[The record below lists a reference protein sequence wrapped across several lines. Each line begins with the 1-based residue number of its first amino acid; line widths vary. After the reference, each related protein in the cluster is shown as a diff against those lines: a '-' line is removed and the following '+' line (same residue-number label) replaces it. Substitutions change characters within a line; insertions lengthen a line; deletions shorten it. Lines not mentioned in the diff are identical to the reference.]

1 MASKDKKKQEAWE
14 VPIWALLF
22 CVLLIVS
29 VIVAQT
35 WWAIAQDKSLTLS
48 AATRN
53 SLLSVRILEEHANR
67 ALNDASRAVVAIGE
81 ELQTKSDT
89 FLKDEAQARQ
99 ILSSQRRDSQFIY
112 ALSLIDT
119 RGMLWASSLRFS
131 VEVQDMSSQA
141 HIVELTKAANAYQRN
156 VVIGKPFSVK
166 KTNQQVLPLARNL
179 FDANGRPIGQVQAD
193 ISLSYFQE
201 FYERVAK
208 DAGAKISLYDK
219 EGQLIVQAG
228 QVAGMAPNQTR
239 NQTQNQKIDSAI
251 AQSVQDS
258 FAENGRVESALQS
271 PDQLMTYTYLKMN
284 DFPLAVVFSRDLDT
298 VLLEW
303 RKRLEQKILIASIS
317 ISFTLLLAY
326 LLYRKVTSLRLSR
339 EKLSESERRY
349 RMLFQDAQDGILLI
363 DKSYNFVDG
372 NQNALEMLAVDSKDD
387 FVLLDISEF
396 SADLRYTQPTVA
408 AKKAEAIKKFVDLA
422 FKGKVQKFEWI
433 AHRRGKDWYSEVTL
447 SRVKI
452 SAEAM
457 VFCVMRDI
465 SLRKHAE
472 RLLQGQNQLLQ
483 LIGSSESLESIL
495 VDTCHFVE
503 RNNPHWH
510 CGVQLLT
517 VDQKVFTQTIGH
529 HFPEILRRQLT
540 EAPVCYGN
548 GVWSEAVIDVVP
560 VWTQDIPRS
569 PSMEFI
575 AQRKLLANYAAVGSW
590 PIMGKTGLV
599 LGTFTLFSESTVAL
613 SNEDLSLISIATDVS
628 SIAIEG
634 KRAEEKAIRLAH
646 YDDITKLPNRFLF
659 SQYLS
664 KALIYADDTD
674 GSLAVLLLDL
684 DRFKA
689 INDSFDHDEGDNVLR
704 KVAERLKASLSES
717 DTIARVGGDEFMLL
731 LDRYKTPRELTDIAD
746 KLLQAVATPFEIN
759 GQELQISASI
769 GIAVF
774 SQDGTDAQV
783 LMKNAEIAMYRAKH
797 NGKNNYQFYDAHM
810 NVHTIERLAF
820 EAQLRRALDNREFLV
835 YYQPKVCVTT
845 GKILGA
851 EALVRWNHPEN
862 GIILP
867 AQFITLAEEAG
878 LVGRMGMQV
887 LDMVCRDIVHFK
899 SMNSEFGRVAIN
911 LSGAQFNDDFLLDEL
926 QKVIDFW
933 QVQPRDIEFEITE
946 SMVMNNHERAIQHM
960 DGLNAAGY
968 TLSIDDF
975 GTGYSSLA
983 YLKRFPVNSLKIDR
997 SFIQDMPGDSND
1009 TAIVLA
1015 IVAMAK
1021 TLGLKVVAEG
1031 VENATQLE
1039 TLVSCQCDEYQGFYF
1054 SKAVPADAF
1063 VALLERSALH

>member
-1 MASKDKKKQEAWE
+1 MASSKKKREAWE
-14 VPIWALLF
+14 VPIWALLS

-35 WWAIAQDKSLTLS
+35 WWSIIQDKSLTL
-48 AATRN
+48 AAANRN

-67 ALNDASRAVVAIGE
+67 VLNDTSRVVIAIGE
-81 ELQTKSDT
+81 ELQSKNES
-89 FLKDEAQARQ
+89 LPRDEASARQ
-99 ILSSQRRDSQFIY
+99 ILSHQRRDSQFIY
-112 ALSLIDT
+112 ALSFIDHH
-119 RGMLWASSLRFS
+119 GMLWASSLRFPIDP
-131 VEVQDMSSQA
+131 VDMSAQT
-141 HIVELTKAANAYQRN
+141 HIVALNKTMNAYQRN
-156 VVIGKPFSVK
+156 VLIGQPFVVK
-166 KTNQQVLPLARNL
+166 KTNQYVLPMARNL
-179 FDANGRPIGQVQAD
+179 FDASGRPVGQVQAD

-219 EGQLIVQAG
+219 DGKLIVQAG
-228 QVAGMAPNQTR
+228 NAHTSSRDQT
-239 NQTQNQKIDSAI
+239 IDTAL
-251 AQSVQDS
+251 AQSIQNS
-258 FAENGRVESALQS
+258 FAENGRVENSLLGS
-271 PDQLMTYTYLKMN
+271 DQAMAYTYLKMS
-284 DFPLAVVFSRDLDT
+284 DFSLVVVFGRDLDT
-298 VLLEW
+298 ILLEW
-303 RKRLEQKILIASIS
+303 HKRLEQKLLIALLS

-326 LLYRKVTSLRLSR
+326 LLYRKVNSLRLSR

-363 DKSYNFVDG
+363 DKNYNFVDA
-372 NQNALEMLAVDSKDD
+372 NQNALEMLAVDSKADL
-387 FVLLDISEF
+387 VMLDIGEF

-408 AKKAEAIKKFVDLA
+408 AKKAESIKKFVDLA
-422 FKGKVQKFEWI
+422 FQNKVQKFEWI

-452 SAEAM
+452 AVEPM

-465 SLRKHAE
+465 SQRKHAE

-483 LIGSSESLESIL
+483 LIGSSESLDSIL
-495 VDTCHFVE
+495 IDTCHFVE

-510 CGVQLLT
+510 CGVQLLSL
-517 VDQKVFTQTIGH
+517 DQKVFTETIGH

-590 PIMGKTGLV
+590 PIMGKTGLI
-599 LGTFTLFSESTVAL
+599 LGTFTLFSESTAAL

-646 YDDITKLPNRFLF
+646 YDELTKLPNRFLF
-659 SQYLS
+659 NQYLS
-664 KALIYADDTD
+664 KALIYAEDTK

-689 INDSFDHDEGDNVLR
+689 INDSFDHAEGDNLLR
-704 KVAERLKASLSES
+704 DVAMRLKQSLSES

-746 KLLQAVATPFEIN
+746 KLLQAVVTPFEIN
-759 GQELQISASI
+759 GQTLQISASI
-769 GIAVF
+769 GIATF
-774 SQDGTDAQV
+774 PEDGTEAQV
-783 LMKNAEIAMYRAKH
+783 LMKNSEIAMYRAKH
-797 NGKNNYQFYDAHM
+797 NGKNNYQFYDANM
-810 NVHTIERLAF
+810 NVHTTERLAF
-820 EAQLRRALDNREFLV
+820 ESQLRRALDNREFV
-835 YYQPKVCVTT
+835 VHYQPKVCIQS
-845 GKILGA
+845 GKIVGA
-851 EALVRWNHPEN
+851 EALVRWNHPEK
-862 GIILP
+862 GIVLP
-867 AQFITLAEEAG
+867 SEFIGFMEEAG
-878 LVGRMGMQV
+878 LIGKMGMQV
-887 LDMVCRDIVHFK
+887 LDIVCRDLAQCK
-899 SMNSEFGRVAIN
+899 TSSGEFGRVAIN
-911 LSGAQFNDDFLLDEL
+911 LSGMQFSNEFLLDEL

-933 QVQPRDIEFEITE
+933 QIKPEDLEFEITE
-946 SMVMNNHERAIQHM
+946 SMVMDNHEQVIQHM
-960 DGLNAAGY
+960 HGLNAAGY

-983 YLKRFPVNSLKIDR
+983 YLKRFPVSSLKIDR
-997 SFIQDMPGDSND
+997 SFIQDMPADSND

-1031 VENATQLE
+1031 VENALQLT
-1039 TLVSCQCDEYQGFYF
+1039 TLVSCQCDEYQGFFF
-1054 SKAVPADAF
+1054 SEAIPIDQF
-1063 VALLERSALH
+1063 MNLLLKERK